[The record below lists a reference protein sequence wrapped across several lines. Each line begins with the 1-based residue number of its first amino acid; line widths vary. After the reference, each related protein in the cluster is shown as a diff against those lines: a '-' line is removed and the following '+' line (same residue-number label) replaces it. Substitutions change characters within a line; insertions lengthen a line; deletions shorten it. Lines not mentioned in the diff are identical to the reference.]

1 MDSLIKGYNKTFRVT
16 FVFQTPMLF
25 LPFLDIF
32 FCFFGNGMIESML
45 EPHLRTAANASQS
58 EIGITFLIL
67 GGSYMVATPVMG
79 FVSKIVIL
87 LSYNWQYT

>member
-1 MDSLIKGYNKTFRVT
+1 
-16 FVFQTPMLF
+16 
-25 LPFLDIF
+25 
-32 FCFFGNGMIESML
+32 MIESML

-79 FVSKIVIL
+79 FVSKIIIF
-87 LSYNWQYT
+87 LSYIRQFTHLNTAEVEKEL

>member
-1 MDSLIKGYNKTFRVT
+1 
-16 FVFQTPMLF
+16 
-25 LPFLDIF
+25 
-32 FCFFGNGMIESML
+32 MIESML

-79 FVSKIVIL
+79 FVSKIIIFYPIIGNTL
-87 LSYNWQYT
+87 